1 MSFKRLPKFQV
12 AATEQGLDPI
22 TQFFKPKTKAGR
34 PSKTS
39 SNAVRKAAPKN
50 PDAAP
55 AAKLPPLHAAASAE
69 QPKAKKQKASRQNWS
84 KGDGLKRM
92 TEAVAKWELEAA
104 KPEKDR
110 MTAVA

>member
-1 MSFKRLPKFQV
+1 MLGERQ
-12 AATEQGLDPI
+12 
-22 TQFFKPKTKAGR
+22 
-34 PSKTS
+34 PS
-39 SNAVRKAAPKN
+39 KN

-69 QPKAKKQKASRQNWS
+69 QPEAKKQKALRQNWS
-84 KGDGLKRM
+84 KGDGLKRL

-110 MTAVA
+110 MTAAA

>member
-1 MSFKRLPKFQV
+1 MMGERQPPR
-12 AATEQGLDPI
+12 TRTP
-22 TQFFKPKTKAGR
+22 P
-34 PSKTS
+34 
-39 SNAVRKAAPKN
+39 
-50 PDAAP
+50 P

-92 TEAVAKWELEAA
+92 TEAAAKWELEAA

-110 MTAVA
+110 MTSHERPLVR